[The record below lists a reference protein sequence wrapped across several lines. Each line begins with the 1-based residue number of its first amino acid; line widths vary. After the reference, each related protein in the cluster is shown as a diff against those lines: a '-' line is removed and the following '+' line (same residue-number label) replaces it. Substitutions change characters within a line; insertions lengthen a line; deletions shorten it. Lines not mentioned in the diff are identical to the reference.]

1 MKVIANLIF
10 LFATIPVYS
19 RAIPADTTI
28 KGVSVN
34 FRYSATIFPE
44 SWQTAPINATGEQIS
59 AAEIERS
66 KSVIA
71 RALSKYSVTSLKK
84 NLRIIYFLKS
94 MKFYEVGY
102 GGTNSTD
109 ALYLTNS
116 GTVAGYSDLYLE
128 QTFHHEYSSILY
140 RNYPSFIDEEAWKEV
155 NIAGFDYNDPENGV
169 GAIRNNES
177 SQDLDT
183 ALCKKGFL
191 TQYSLSGIENDINTF
206 AQNIFS
212 PSAGFWKIVDQ
223 YPRVKQKV
231 KLLIDFYNKID
242 PLFTVDY
249 FKKLHHNF
257 NADKT

>member
-1 MKVIANLIF
+1 MKVIATLVFLI
-10 LFATIPVYS
+10 ATIPVYS
-19 RAIPADTTI
+19 GVLPADTTI

-44 SWQTAPINATGEQIS
+44 SWQTVPINATGEQIS
-59 AAEIERS
+59 AVEIERS
-66 KSVIA
+66 KSIIA
-71 RALSKYSVTSLKK
+71 RAFNKYSVSSLKK
-84 NLRIIYFLKS
+84 NLQIIYFLKS
-94 MKFYEVGY
+94 MKFYDVGY

-109 ALYLTNS
+109 ALYLTNN
-116 GTVAGYSDLYLE
+116 GAAMGYNDLYME

-140 RNYPSFIDEEAWKEV
+140 RNYPSFIDEEAWKEA
-155 NIAGFDYNDPENGV
+155 NITGFDYNDPENGV

-206 AQNIFS
+206 AQNIIS

-223 YPRVKQKV
+223 YPRIKRKV
-231 KLLIDFYNKID
+231 KLLIDFYNRID
-242 PLFTVDY
+242 PLFTVEY
-249 FKKLHHNF
+249 FKKLHR
-257 NADKT
+257 